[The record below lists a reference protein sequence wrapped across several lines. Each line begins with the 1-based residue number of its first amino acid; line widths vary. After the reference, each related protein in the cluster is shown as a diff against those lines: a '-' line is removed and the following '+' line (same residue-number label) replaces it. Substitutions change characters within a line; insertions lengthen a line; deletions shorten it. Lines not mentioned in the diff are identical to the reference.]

1 MYLCSSGS
9 NARGKLGALEG
20 RRVSSKSPSRVQSKE
35 ESNDGWELVAIHI
48 FESLDMLFQINTG
61 QQAQDRGYGRTGEPA
76 FSLGLGGLGSH
87 IQSSPRPF
95 LTTPRPEH

>member
-9 NARGKLGALEG
+9 NSRGKLGALEG

-61 QQAQDRGYGRTGEPA
+61 QQAQDRGYGRTTKNKFPLAGQRWKFEKK
-76 FSLGLGGLGSH
+76 S
-87 IQSSPRPF
+87 
-95 LTTPRPEH
+95 